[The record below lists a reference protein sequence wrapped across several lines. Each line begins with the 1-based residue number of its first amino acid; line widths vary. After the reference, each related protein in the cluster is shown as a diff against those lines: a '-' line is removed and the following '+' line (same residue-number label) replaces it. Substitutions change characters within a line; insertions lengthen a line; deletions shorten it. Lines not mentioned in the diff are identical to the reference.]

1 MASSPGGTSPS
12 LGLRR
17 GLPADAEAC
26 GRICYDAFRAI
37 AERHGFP
44 PDFPSPADAV
54 AIVGR
59 LLAHPGFHAIVAES
73 DGRVVGSNFLDERST
88 IAGLGPITVDPGVQ
102 NAGVGRRLMLAAIER
117 VRERH
122 APGVRLLQSAYH
134 NRSLS
139 LYTTLGFNVREPVV
153 TLQGAAIGAEVP
165 GYRVRQASEHDV
177 EAGNRVCVAVHG
189 HDRSGE
195 LRDAIREGSARV
207 VEHGGRITGYT
218 TGIAFFAHSVGK
230 SNEDMKALIAA
241 APEFAGPGFLL
252 PARNAELYRWCLAR
266 GLRVVQV
273 MTLMTLGLY
282 NEPAGAYLPTFHPLL
297 AGAPAPGTTPRR
309 QALLMDEPFAAL
321 DVQTRFQMQSFLL
334 DIWRGSGKTVVFV
347 THHIDEAVYLADRV
361 VVLTARPGRV
371 LDSVAIDM
379 PRPRSV
385 IGVEFERH
393 RAHFIDRLRAEVAKA
408 FQEQELVEMLD
419 TRIK

>member
-1 MASSPGGTSPS
+1 MATSPGGTSPS

-54 AIVGR
+54 ATVGR

-117 VRERH
+117 VRERQ

-153 TLQGAAIGAEVP
+153 TLQGAPIRAEVP
-165 GYRVRQASEHDV
+165 GYRVRPASDHDL

-195 LRDAIREGSARV
+195 LLRCHQGGQRPRRRARGTDLGLHNGHRLLRPLGRRDQRRPEGPDRRRAGVRGARLP
-207 VEHGGRITGYT
+207 
-218 TGIAFFAHSVGK
+218 A
-230 SNEDMKALIAA
+230 
-241 APEFAGPGFLL
+241 AGPQRRAL
-252 PARNAELYRWCLAR
+252 PLVSRPRA
-266 GLRVVQV
+266 
-273 MTLMTLGLY
+273 
-282 NEPAGAYLPTFHPLL
+282 
-297 AGAPAPGTTPRR
+297 PRR
-309 QALLMDEPFAAL
+309 AGD
-321 DVQTRFQMQSFLL
+321 D
-334 DIWRGSGKTVVFV
+334 
-347 THHIDEAVYLADRV
+347 AD
-361 VVLTARPGRV
+361 
-371 LDSVAIDM
+371 D
-379 PRPRSV
+379 PRP
-385 IGVEFERH
+385 
-393 RAHFIDRLRAEVAKA
+393 L
-408 FQEQELVEMLD
+408 
-419 TRIK
+419 

>member
-1 MASSPGGTSPS
+1 MATSPSGTSPS
-12 LGLRR
+12 LVLRR

-26 GRICYDAFRAI
+26 GRICHDAFRAI

-44 PDFPSPADAV
+44 PDFASPADAV
-54 AIVGR
+54 ATVGR

-117 VRERH
+117 VRERQ

-139 LYTTLGFNVREPVV
+139 LYTTLGFNVREPLV
-153 TLQGAAIGAEVP
+153 TLQGAPILAEVP
-165 GYRVRQASEHDV
+165 GYRVRPASDHDL
-177 EAGNRVCVAVHG
+177 ESGNRVCVAVHG

-195 LRDAIREGSARV
+195 LLDAIREGSARV

-218 TGIAFFAHSVGK
+218 TGIAFFAHSVGEA
-230 SNEDMKALIAA
+230 NEDLKALIAA

-252 PARNAELYRWCLAR
+252 PSRNAELYRWCLAH

-282 NEPAGAYLPTFHPLL
+282 NEPAGAYLPSIL
-297 AGAPAPGTTPRR
+297 
-309 QALLMDEPFAAL
+309 
-321 DVQTRFQMQSFLL
+321 
-334 DIWRGSGKTVVFV
+334 
-347 THHIDEAVYLADRV
+347 Y
-361 VVLTARPGRV
+361 
-371 LDSVAIDM
+371 
-379 PRPRSV
+379 
-385 IGVEFERH
+385 
-393 RAHFIDRLRAEVAKA
+393 
-408 FQEQELVEMLD
+408 
-419 TRIK
+419 